1 MRDTP
6 PDQRFALSQ
15 RVVLREFS
23 SRGDAEVV
31 RELLLA
37 NGIEAFV
44 ISDDCGAVDPAL
56 SLREVFGCS
65 SRPTIWRLRSRPSQW
80 RSRPLVTTT
89 KKYPR
94 QRVNSPW

>member
-44 ISDDCGAVDPAL
+44 ISGVGGDQLIRTGRRGPC
-56 SLREVFGCS
+56 
-65 SRPTIWRLRSRPSQW
+65 
-80 RSRPLVTTT
+80 
-89 KKYPR
+89 
-94 QRVNSPW
+94 

>member
-56 SLREVFGCS
+56 SFARGVRLLVAADDLALAEQAITVAIATTCNDDEEVS
-65 SRPTIWRLRSRPSQW
+65 STEG
-80 RSRPLVTTT
+80 
-89 KKYPR
+89 
-94 QRVNSPW
+94 